1 MQNHFFLAIDY
12 PEQIDSDITGSR
24 YYSLLQI
31 RQRIKEWTK

>member
-24 YYSLLQI
+24 CYSLLQI
-31 RQRIKEWTK
+31 RQSIKEWTK